1 MIKLFT
7 DSDLDGIGCG
17 LLAKLAFTE
26 VNISFCSYR
35 NLDERVTQFLQS
47 EEADNA
53 MLFITDLAV
62 GKDVE
67 EQLAE
72 RAKRGGH
79 VQVIDHHVTALH
91 FNDYPWGWVVPT
103 DDDGKKTS
111 ATSLFYDYLVREG
124 KLAPSDSLA
133 TFVELVRQYD
143 TWEWEENGNLQ
154 AKRLNDLL
162 TILGLDGFWDTM
174 SERLA
179 SGEPFTLTETEEL
192 ILDMEEKKI
201 QRYIR
206 QKQKQLVQRSL
217 GDYCIGVVF
226 AERHLSELGNALSKR
241 YPHLD
246 LIAMV
251 NMGTKHIG
259 FRTIHDDVNV
269 AEFAK
274 QFGGGGHPKASGCFV
289 DDTTF
294 PLFVVETF
302 PLLPVYGDAEQN
314 QLNQRDEAEGTFWTN
329 HHGQWWLS
337 RRTEQGWTLYA
348 DGGEARTFPEE
359 TIGERWLKR
368 QFAAGL
374 AHDATVL
381 EFLSARLGRDKD
393 TIQADYPA
401 AVKQYKQQTGIER

>member
-91 FNDYPWGWVVPT
+91 FNDYPWGWVVPA

-133 TFVELVRQYD
+133 TFVELVR
-143 TWEWEENGNLQ
+143 
-154 AKRLNDLL
+154 
-162 TILGLDGFWDTM
+162 
-174 SERLA
+174 
-179 SGEPFTLTETEEL
+179 
-192 ILDMEEKKI
+192 
-201 QRYIR
+201 
-206 QKQKQLVQRSL
+206 
-217 GDYCIGVVF
+217 
-226 AERHLSELGNALSKR
+226 
-241 YPHLD
+241 
-246 LIAMV
+246 
-251 NMGTKHIG
+251 
-259 FRTIHDDVNV
+259 
-269 AEFAK
+269 
-274 QFGGGGHPKASGCFV
+274 
-289 DDTTF
+289 
-294 PLFVVETF
+294 
-302 PLLPVYGDAEQN
+302 
-314 QLNQRDEAEGTFWTN
+314 
-329 HHGQWWLS
+329 
-337 RRTEQGWTLYA
+337 
-348 DGGEARTFPEE
+348 
-359 TIGERWLKR
+359 
-368 QFAAGL
+368 
-374 AHDATVL
+374 
-381 EFLSARLGRDKD
+381 
-393 TIQADYPA
+393 
-401 AVKQYKQQTGIER
+401 